1 MSFLNGV
8 SGFGGGV
15 SGVAGGLASDEVGML
30 MRKSLLNSAPA
41 DSAAPALEVAPTVPA
56 SGAAPTPAAATP
68 VATASVAAGPIKVP
82 PDLLPIYEAASK
94 RTGIPVAVL
103 IAQGKQE
110 SNFNPNA
117 VGAAGEIGLHQ
128 IKPSTAAKPGFGVAG
143 IDPKTLTDPA
153 VNINFAADYLK
164 AMAGPRIN
172 FNDPATVDHAL
183 ANYNGGG
190 DKNYVRNVRQYMG
203 GA

>member
-41 DSAAPALEVAPTVPA
+41 DSAAPALEVAPTVSA
-56 SGAAPTPAAATP
+56 SGAVPTPAAM
-68 VATASVAAGPIKVP
+68 ASVAAGPIKVP
-82 PDLLPIYEAASK
+82 PELLPIYEAASK

-117 VGAAGEIGLHQ
+117 VGSAGEIGLHQ

-172 FNDPATVDHAL
+172 FNDPATVDRAL